1 MKPTYAR
8 LAAKL
13 AESLAFGLILFLA
26 AGTFDFWQAWVFL
39 AVYNLSGWIPNIY
52 LWRTNPVAF
61 ERRMR
66 GATAETRTVQKAVI
80 HGWLLSVPA
89 AFVVSGFDHRF
100 GWSTVPT
107 VISLLGNVLVAAGL
121 ILVMVVVFQN
131 NYAAANVQVE
141 GGQTIV
147 STGLYGMVRH
157 PMYTGSVVMLVGIP
171 LALGSYWGLLTVLP
185 AGISLA
191 LRIRD
196 EEKLLEQELHGYRDY
211 THKVRYRLV
220 PGVW

>member
-1 MKPTYAR
+1 MKPTSTR

-13 AESLAFGLILFLA
+13 AESVALGLILFLA
-26 AGTFDFWQAWVFL
+26 AGTFDYWQAWVFL
-39 AVYNLSGWIPNIY
+39 AVYNLSGWVPSIY

-66 GATAETRTVQKAVI
+66 GATAETRIVQKAVI

-89 AFVVSGFDHRF
+89 AFAVSGFDHRF
-100 GWSTVPT
+100 GWSQVPMA
-107 VISLLGNVLVAAGL
+107 ISLTGNILVAAGL

-141 GGQTIV
+141 GGQKIV

-157 PMYTGSVVMLVGIP
+157 PMYTGSVIMLVGIP
-171 LALGSYWGLLTVLP
+171 LALGSYWGLLTVIP

-196 EEKLLEQELHGYRDY
+196 EEKLLEQELDGYRDY
-211 THKVRYRLV
+211 TLKVRYRVL
-220 PGVW
+220 PPIW